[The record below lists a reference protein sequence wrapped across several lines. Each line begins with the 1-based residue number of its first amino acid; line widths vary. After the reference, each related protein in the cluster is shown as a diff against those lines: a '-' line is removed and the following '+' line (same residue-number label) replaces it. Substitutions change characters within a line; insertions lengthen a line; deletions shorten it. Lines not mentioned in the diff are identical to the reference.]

1 MGNLVELLR
10 RRALNQPEQTAY
22 KFLFDGEAV
31 GPSLTYAALDRRVR
45 AVAAHLQELN
55 ATGERVLLLYPP
67 GLDYIVA
74 YFGCLYAGAIA
85 VLAYAPRQNRHLKR
99 VQAIAADA
107 RARFALTTKT
117 LLSKSATVLDSQSGM
132 VQVHLIASDCI
143 PQELADEWV
152 EMKILSPALAHL
164 QYTSGSTATPKGV
177 MVTHGNLMHN
187 SEYIA
192 QGFDHSSKSVSL
204 TWLPHFHDMG
214 LLDGIIQPLYNG
226 FPAFLMAPTTFLQQP
241 YLWLQAISRF
251 GVTHSGGPNFAYDL
265 CVRSISDEQLAT
277 LDLTSWRVAYNG
289 AEPVRSESL
298 ERFAD
303 RFASCGFRRSTFY
316 PAYGLAEATLKVT
329 GGSCSREPV
338 LLVTQADALKQN
350 RVVSAKFNKR
360 GTTTLVGVG
369 RPSLGTTVRI
379 VNPETFTKCLP
390 GQIGEI
396 WTAGPSVARGYWN
409 RHEDTERT
417 FHAYLADN
425 REGPF
430 LRTGDLGFIKDG
442 ELYITGRLKDLII
455 IRGFNHYPH
464 DIELTV
470 DRSNRFLRAGGGA
483 AFSIDV
489 EGEERLVVVQELGRR
504 QPPDIAGVIADIRR
518 AIAEQHEMQAYAV
531 VLVGLGSVPK
541 TSSGKIQRRACRAA
555 FLAGE
560 LDVIASDVLTPQT
573 NETAPV
579 SLNREALFAMHPDER
594 LATLESYLSANSAR
608 VLKID
613 PEQLN
618 VNDALTSFGIDSLM
632 ALELKNQVEQDLNV
646 NLSLGS
652 LLEGR
657 EIAQLAVELLEQLEV
672 EQWVRRIMST
682 SATADENEYPQ
693 QALPSLVSPSSTY
706 GVIS

>member
-67 GLDYIVA
+67 GLEYIVA

-99 VQAIAADA
+99 VQAIASDA

-117 LLSKSATVLDSQSGM
+117 LLSRSATVLDSESGM

-226 FPAFLMAPTTFLQQP
+226 FPAFLMAPTAFLTQP

-303 RFASCGFRRSTFY
+303 RFASCGFRRSAFY

-338 LLVTQADALKQN
+338 FVVTQTEALKQN
-350 RVVSAKFNKR
+350 RVVSAKINKR

-369 RPSLGTTVRI
+369 HPSLGTTVRI

-409 RHEDTERT
+409 RHEETEAT
-417 FHAYLADN
+417 FQAYLADTG
-425 REGPF
+425 EGPF

-455 IRGFNHYPH
+455 IRGFNHYPQ

-483 AFSIDV
+483 AFSIEV

-504 QPPDIAGVIADIRR
+504 QPPDIEKVIADIRR

-579 SLNREALFAMHPDER
+579 SLKRETVFSLHPDER
-594 LATLESYLSANSAR
+594 LATLELYLLANSAR
-608 VLKID
+608 VLKIG

-672 EQWVRRIMST
+672 EQWVRRIMNT

-693 QALPSLVSPSSTY
+693 QALPSMVSPSSTY